1 MKCIQYPSVYFLLL
15 FISFS
20 LFLFTFSSISFLS
33 FPFPLPFSLLN
44 PYPSTSSRAK
54 RKPRLERILLPPK
67 DPAASRRQAM
77 PWARLHRELPLPLG
91 LLLTR
96 RAACSRCC
104 LTSCCGPPRRELPLP
119 GLLLTCRA
127 ASKHRRPASCRLQCP
142 VARPPA
148 DPPRGGLRSRHPQ
161 GQSCQARWR
170 SQRSRTE
177 IVFCGF
183 ICAKR
188 LK

>member
-77 PWARLHRELPLPLG
+77 PRARLHRELPPPLG

-96 RAACSRCC
+96 HAACSCCC

-127 ASKHRRPASCRLQCP
+127 ASKHRRPASCSVPLLGLLLTHREEASVRATLKGKA
-142 VARPPA
+142 VKRDGGARGVT
-148 DPPRGGLRSRHPQ
+148 RR
-161 GQSCQARWR
+161 
-170 SQRSRTE
+170 
-177 IVFCGF
+177 
-183 ICAKR
+183 
-188 LK
+188 